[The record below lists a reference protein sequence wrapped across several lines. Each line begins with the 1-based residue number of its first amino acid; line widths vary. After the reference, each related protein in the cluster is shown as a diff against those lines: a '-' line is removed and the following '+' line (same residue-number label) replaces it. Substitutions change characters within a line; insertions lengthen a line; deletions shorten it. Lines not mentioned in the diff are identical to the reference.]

1 MKAEVRNNPR
11 ANSRAKLWFS
21 KKWDVARTWNKREVI
36 LTIIT
41 SLVILLFMYT
51 AISKLI
57 GYNKF
62 VFQMRLTPIPFMWY
76 VAPVLGIVLPIFE
89 IVLTGLIFFDRTRLI
104 GFWTSLVLMFL
115 FEGYI
120 FWMKLVEYQTGVKLP
135 CTCGGIISKMSWTT
149 HFIFNA
155 VFIVL
160 MIIAIKKINGLNKS
174 KTT

>member
-1 MKAEVRNNPR
+1 MKAEVRNNPEV
-11 ANSRAKLWFS
+11 NSRAPQWFS
-21 KKWDVARTWNKREVI
+21 KKWDVVRTWDKREVI
-36 LTIIT
+36 ITIIT

-51 AISKLI
+51 AISKLLD
-57 GYNKF
+57 YNKF
-62 VFQMRLTPIPFMWY
+62 VFQMRLTPIPFMWQ
-76 VAPVLGIVLPIFE
+76 VAPVLGIVLPILE
-89 IVLTGLIFFDRTRLI
+89 LALTTLIFFDRTRLI
-104 GFWTSLVLMFL
+104 GFWTSLVLMIL

-160 MIIAIKKINGLNKS
+160 MIIAIKKINDIKKS
-174 KTT
+174 K

>member
-1 MKAEVRNNPR
+1 MKAEVNNNPEI
-11 ANSRAKLWFS
+11 NSRARLWFS
-21 KKWDVARTWNKREVI
+21 KKWDVVRTWNKQEVI
-36 LTIIT
+36 ITIIT

-51 AISKLI
+51 AISKLLD
-57 GYNKF
+57 YNKF
-62 VFQMRLTPIPFMWY
+62 VFQMRLTPIPFIWQ
-76 VAPVLGIVLPIFE
+76 VAPVLGIVLPILE
-89 IVLTGLIFFDRTRLI
+89 LALTTLIFFDRTRLI

-160 MIIAIKKINGLNKS
+160 MIIAIKKINDIKKS
-174 KTT
+174 K

>member
-1 MKAEVRNNPR
+1 MKAEARNNPEV
-11 ANSRAKLWFS
+11 NSGARQWFS
-21 KKWDVARTWNKREVI
+21 KKWDVVRTWDKREMI
-36 LTIIT
+36 ITIIT
-41 SLVILLFMYT
+41 SLVILLYMYT
-51 AISKLI
+51 AISKLLD
-57 GYNKF
+57 YNKF
-62 VFQMRLTPIPFMWY
+62 VFQMRLTPIPFMWQ

-89 IVLTGLIFFDRTRLI
+89 LALTTLIFFDRTRLI

-155 VFIVL
+155 LFIVL
-160 MIIAIKKINGLNKS
+160 MIIAIKKINDIKKS
-174 KTT
+174 K